1 MMNDSQT
8 QDSTVAVA
16 VIGMAG
22 RFPGARNLEEFWRNL
37 RAGVESVTFFSDEE
51 LAAAGVG
58 AGLLGRPEYVKAR
71 GILESADLFDASF
84 FGFNP
89 VEASV
94 LDPQQR
100 LFMECAWEA
109 LENAGYEAERYEG
122 AVGVFAGASMSTYL
136 LNLFGNESVP
146 VGPYIISISNDKD
159 HLPLRTSYKLNLKGP
174 SVAVQTSCSTSLVAV
189 HLACQSL
196 LSYQCDI
203 ALGGGVSVTVPQK
216 SGYLYVE
223 GGINSPDG
231 HCKPFDARANGTV
244 SGSGVGVVVLKRL
257 SDAFADGDSILAVIR
272 GSAINNDGS
281 LKVGYTAPS
290 VDGQAAVIA
299 MAQAAAEVEPET
311 ITYVEAHG
319 TGTFLGDPIEI
330 AALTQAF
337 RDGGAREKQFCA
349 VGSVKS
355 NIGHTDA
362 AAGVTGLIK
371 TVLALRHGEIPP
383 SLHFAEPNP
392 QIDFANSPFYVNA
405 ELSAWE
411 TGGSPRRAGV
421 SSFGIGGTNAHVVVE
436 EAPAPEAAAPSRPAQ
451 LLLVSARTDAALE
464 AATANLAAH
473 LRRPGG
479 ESLADVAYTLQ
490 VGRRAF
496 ERRRVLVSSD
506 RADAAGALETL
517 DARRVFTSARVVA
530 DRPVAFM
537 FPGQGSQYVGMGRGL
552 YETEAAFREQVDECA
567 QLLRPHLGLDLRAV
581 LYPEAGGEA
590 EAAREL
596 ARTALTQPAL
606 FVVEYALARLWASWG
621 VVPRAMI
628 GHSIGEYVAA
638 CLAGVFSL
646 ADALRLVATRGRL
659 MQQLPEGAMLAVP
672 LSEREVQLLLDKRL
686 SLAAVNAPA
695 LCTVAGPPE
704 QIDALLGEL
713 AARGVECQRLHTSH
727 AFHSA
732 MTEPMLEPFAEHLR
746 RVGLKPPRIPFVSN
760 LTGNWITDDEATD
773 PGYWAKHL
781 RHAVRFADGV
791 RRLLGDAELLLL
803 EVGPGRTLTSLANQ
817 SSDEPGRPA
826 ALSSLRHPRDRA
838 PDVEFLLGALGKLW
852 LAGVRVDWPAFSA
865 AEERRRVPLPT
876 YPFERKRHW
885 IEAPTARA
893 REAVPEVSASADAN
907 GDGRTNGNG
916 RQPATDARPPRPPA
930 APPASVARALERTA
944 ERQLRMMSE
953 QVRQQGE
960 LLSSQLELLRR
971 AR

>member
-1 MMNDSQT
+1 
-8 QDSTVAVA
+8 
-16 VIGMAG
+16 
-22 RFPGARNLEEFWRNL
+22 
-37 RAGVESVTFFSDEE
+37 
-51 LAAAGVG
+51 
-58 AGLLGRPEYVKAR
+58 
-71 GILESADLFDASF
+71 
-84 FGFNP
+84 
-89 VEASV
+89 
-94 LDPQQR
+94 
-100 LFMECAWEA
+100 
-109 LENAGYEAERYEG
+109 
-122 AVGVFAGASMSTYL
+122 
-136 LNLFGNESVP
+136 
-146 VGPYIISISNDKD
+146 
-159 HLPLRTSYKLNLKGP
+159 
-174 SVAVQTSCSTSLVAV
+174 
-189 HLACQSL
+189 
-196 LSYQCDI
+196 
-203 ALGGGVSVTVPQK
+203 
-216 SGYLYVE
+216 
-223 GGINSPDG
+223 
-231 HCKPFDARANGTV
+231 
-244 SGSGVGVVVLKRL
+244 
-257 SDAFADGDSILAVIR
+257 
-272 GSAINNDGS
+272 
-281 LKVGYTAPS
+281 
-290 VDGQAAVIA
+290 
-299 MAQAAAEVEPET
+299 
-311 ITYVEAHG
+311 
-319 TGTFLGDPIEI
+319 
-330 AALTQAF
+330 
-337 RDGGAREKQFCA
+337 
-349 VGSVKS
+349 
-355 NIGHTDA
+355 
-362 AAGVTGLIK
+362 
-371 TVLALRHGEIPP
+371 
-383 SLHFAEPNP
+383 
-392 QIDFANSPFYVNA
+392 
-405 ELSAWE
+405 
-411 TGGSPRRAGV
+411 
-421 SSFGIGGTNAHVVVE
+421 
-436 EAPAPEAAAPSRPAQ
+436 
-451 LLLVSARTDAALE
+451 
-464 AATANLAAH
+464 
-473 LRRPGG
+473 
-479 ESLADVAYTLQ
+479 
-490 VGRRAF
+490 
-496 ERRRVLVSSD
+496 
-506 RADAAGALETL
+506 
-517 DARRVFTSARVVA
+517 
-530 DRPVAFM
+530 M

-907 GDGRTNGNG
+907 DDGRTNGNG